1 MLFGRMSKQVKVV
14 MGQSYATPDA
24 LKTRSVSYGS
34 RFSVQVFLL
43 EPQRKSSSGL
53 HLGSVS
59 FCSCVSM
66 RVCVSIQSSHFK
78 IKKAFK
84 DGTVSSLSSVRCE
97 DALPRPEAS
106 LSVPRLGI
114 SRAHHGAPLGAC
126 ICLWRLASSTIYW
139 ARLTVLLCL

>member
-1 MLFGRMSKQVKVV
+1 MRMLFGRMSKQVKVV

-66 RVCVSIQSSHFK
+66 RVCVSIQSSHFN
-78 IKKAFK
+78 IKKLLKTEQFPLCP
-84 DGTVSSLSSVRCE
+84 VSDVKMLCHGLRRPFLSRGWE
-97 DALPRPEAS
+97 
-106 LSVPRLGI
+106 
-114 SRAHHGAPLGAC
+114 
-126 ICLWRLASSTIYW
+126 
-139 ARLTVLLCL
+139 